1 MKIFILSK
9 DLTFARNVESILDK
23 TRHQISKPTV
33 EANSLY
39 SYISSF
45 KPDACII
52 HKSYLNGSYN
62 LFEQIV
68 SSNRCLVI
76 YFTPTME
83 SGPFYNVMNNPL
95 FFMLKDSS
103 YYGINEVIDIM
114 AKDRSI
120 IFNLLDN
127 LDLLK
132 SKAEEERFIKKAKLK
147 LMKINNISEE
157 EAYKAILKCAMD
169 DRISK
174 LEACKKLL
182 RGEK

>member
-9 DLTFARNVESILDK
+9 DLIFARNIENILDK
-23 TRHQISKPTV
+23 TRHQMVKPNV

-39 SYISSF
+39 SYVSSF
-45 KPDACII
+45 KPDVLII

-68 SSNRCLVI
+68 TSNRCIVI

>member
-23 TRHQISKPTV
+23 TRHQISKPIV

-83 SGPFYNVMNNPL
+83 SGPFYNVANNPL
-95 FFMLKDSS
+95 FFMMKDSS
-103 YYGINEVIDIM
+103 YYGINEVVDIM
-114 AKDRSI
+114 ARDKTI
-120 IFNLLDN
+120 IYNLST
-127 LDLLK
+127 DLEK
-132 SKAEEERFIKKAKLK
+132 MKFKAEEERFVRKAKL
-147 LMKINNISEE
+147 LIMKQNKCSED

-169 DRISK
+169 FRISK
-174 LEACKKLL
+174 LEAAKKLL
-182 RGEK
+182 RGEI